1 MQCLI
6 LAGGLATR
14 LKSATERLPKA
25 LIPVAGRPFAEWQL
39 EWLRRQDVARVVFAI
54 GHLGTRIRDALGAG
68 ERFRVEIAYSDEGE
82 KLMGTAGAIRLA
94 VDRGLLDE
102 RFLVLYSDSYLTAD
116 LRGAWTA
123 AAERG
128 APLLTVFRNDGR
140 WDLSNAAL
148 AGGLVTRFEKGL
160 ADPAAAGLRYIDY
173 GLSVLDRATVTAEV
187 PAGRPFD
194 LAEVYRTLAAAGRLR
209 GLEVSTRFYEIGSPG
224 GLAELEA
231 HLAAMRR

>member
-6 LAGGLATR
+6 LAGGLGTR
-14 LKSATERLPKA
+14 MKSATERLPKA
-25 LIPVAGRPFAEWQL
+25 LIPVAGRPFAAWQL
-39 EWLRRQDVARVVFAI
+39 EWLRGQDVTRVVLAI
-54 GHLGTRIRDALGAG
+54 GHLGTRIRDALGDG
-68 ERFRVEIAYSDEGE
+68 ERFRVAVAYSDEGE

-102 RFLVLYSDSYLTAD
+102 RFLVLYGDSYLTAD
-116 LRGAWTA
+116 VRAAWAA

-128 APLLTVFRNDGR
+128 TPLLTVFRNDGR
-140 WDLSNAAL
+140 WDFSNAAL

-160 ADPAAAGLRYIDY
+160 VDPAAAGLRYIDY

-194 LAEVYRTLAAAGRLR
+194 LAEVYRKLASDGRLR
-209 GLEVSTRFYEIGSPG
+209 GLEVSTRFYEIGSPAG
-224 GLAELEA
+224 RAQLEA
-231 HLAAMRR
+231 HLASMPR